1 MFPILLF
8 NSFGIFF
15 LREQKKK
22 KGKKMNRNRISSAP
36 DLIIRSGAEAQQP
49 GEFNDD
55 SSLDGF
61 FFFFVRCLM
70 NIVVIK

>member
-1 MFPILLF
+1 
-8 NSFGIFF
+8 
-15 LREQKKK
+15 
-22 KGKKMNRNRISSAP
+22 MNRNRISSAP

>member
-1 MFPILLF
+1 
-8 NSFGIFF
+8 
-15 LREQKKK
+15 
-22 KGKKMNRNRISSAP
+22 MNRNRISSAP

-61 FFFFVRCLM
+61 FFFFYCSLFDEYCSD
-70 NIVVIK
+70 

>member
-15 LREQKKK
+15 SQRTKEEKR
-22 KGKKMNRNRISSAP
+22 KKMNRNRISSAP

-61 FFFFVRCLM
+61 FFFCSLFDEYCSD
-70 NIVVIK
+70 